1 MVVTAAKRGKTIK
14 TATAEIERHAMNL
27 RIRRKQLVQPDHYE
41 TIFLDKWE
49 AEKYLKTRVLPQIR
63 AMGLENGMDR
73 LLLQL
78 TD

>member
-1 MVVTAAKRGKTIK
+1 
-14 TATAEIERHAMNL
+14 MNL